1 MPIDYADDFTSMFD
15 ENEHGTFSLYTSVD
29 GSVLQVNVILDSG
42 VTRIGFDSEI
52 STTHDECTFLNQD
65 ITCAARGDTIEADGV
80 SQIFVS
86 EIENDGIV
94 SSWLVKNG

>member
-15 ENEHGTFSLYTSVD
+15 ENEHGTFSLYTSMD
-29 GSVLQVNVILDSG
+29 GPVSQVNVILDKNVS
-42 VTRIGFDSEI
+42 RIGFDSEI
-52 STTHDECTFLNQD
+52 STTHDECTFLNRD
-65 ITCAARGDTIEADGV
+65 ISSPARGDTIEADGV

-86 EIENDGIV
+86 EIDNDGIV